1 MYKKSLIRHQLFHDK
16 LFRLRLTVIQVC
28 NNPETTTESLN
39 YAVYKYAFL
48 VIIDFVF
55 KYGVISL

>member
-1 MYKKSLIRHQLFHDK
+1 MYKKSLIRHQLIHDK
-16 LFRLRLTVIQVC
+16 LFRLRITVIHEC
-28 NNPETTTESLN
+28 NDPETTTESLN

-55 KYGVISL
+55 KYGVFSL